1 MTISPAFQ
9 KTLKGILYTEEE
21 ERCTILRAQERIN
34 FTGRVD
40 EQKRNGKELNII
52 LVNQQTFKMKK
63 GEIDTYLSKINLMQ
77 TVLLPQLK
85 DTDWLNGFKKI
96 RSKCLL
102 PVRNSPHW
110 QKHTHTEKERMIN
123 HIPNKQNPKGSRN
136 SYTFLTK

>member
-85 DTDWLNGFKKI
+85 DTDWLNGYKTELKNM
-96 RSKCLL
+96 L
-102 PVRNSPHW
+102 PIRNSQ
-110 QKHTHTEKERMIN
+110 QKME
-123 HIPNKQNPKGSRN
+123 
-136 SYTFLTK
+136 